1 MAVYDWNKNGKKDVQ
16 DDYLEYNIYK
26 NSSSGGGGDNSG
38 CGCGLILAVLFIL
51 SLLGQC
57 S

>member
-1 MAVYDWNKNGKKDVQ
+1 MAVYDWNKNGKKDIQ

-38 CGCGLILAVLFIL
+38 CGCMLFIAALFIL